1 LREYANKYGET
12 VTLLQSD
19 IANLETKLNVA
30 VETGQS
36 DEEVARLAAAL
47 KVLKDQLVSF
57 GKSATLG
64 TWAADIE
71 ESIRIAEKTLESFSQ
86 TLDRMA
92 DKSSKEGLFGTL
104 SGNAA
109 AFEAAKAQY
118 VRGLQESINEIKRKI
133 REAEQKDDFK
143 LKAELKIR
151 LDNLE
156 GDLQDASERI
166 DPILEGWG
174 DSLGDYIANGIVYGF
189 DQGES
194 PAKAFANFLK
204 REIYVALAQALSQQ
218 FNLNLV
224 SMFGG
229 GGGGGTAGAG
239 GAGSSLGGVNPLSM
253 LGGNSIGMGF
263 SNAATWLS
271 QTSVFAGTGAGNYL
285 TGFAGNAAGMSNLAL
300 GGAGL
305 LGGIGAGLLFDGKG
319 YSSTGGSLGATV
331 GMIAGGPLG
340 AAVGGVVGGAIGS
353 LFGGGKPSDKSAWA
367 TVNPTSGALIG
378 VGSMTGKKDP
388 GQAARD
394 NTKTLAQFVGTFANL
409 AGVSASITATTGGRD
424 GTRLKIN
431 RAEGTLGFRTPGAGV
446 ANGGNALNYG
456 YGEDAIKAMLNDL
469 IDEGT
474 LPQSTIAAWKA
485 LREDSAG
492 AARDSSE
499 LVSTLSLL
507 VAGYTK
513 LEIQRADAMQAG
525 GETLDASLARMK
537 AIEKS
542 LDSSALPGADLAL
555 AIGTITQRLID
566 LGVSVPKTND
576 EFLNLIKG
584 SDIASE
590 SGRTLFTTLMSL
602 APAFAEVQNTQ
613 LGLYDQLLTEEQR
626 MAQRSAAVS
635 NAFAEL
641 NVRMPESVGELKAL
655 IDAQDVTTVAG
666 AKLKANLLG
675 IVPAFVELFNAAE
688 EARNEAIDKAKGDLE
703 RAYRNERQ
711 ELDKT
716 KDSLTRFIE
725 SLAKFKNELK
735 MGNLSPLNPVEKYAT
750 AKAQFDTTLAS
761 ALSGDQTAMGLLDE
775 YASTFLEASRNLY
788 ASGDAYN
795 VDFERVMQALGLAET
810 GAGDQL
816 SEAERSISLLESQ
829 VSGLIEIND
838 SVLSV
843 RDAILALVS
852 AQGGTTAG
860 IPGFAS
866 GGLHAGGA
874 RIVGER
880 GPELEVTGAAR
891 YWSFEH
897 TRQMLVGGGG
907 GDKDSTA
914 AEIRALR
921 EEVAALR
928 RQQAEEHRVAV
939 EANYDANSRT
949 ATKIADTYEQSARR
963 DRIATRFA

>member
-1 LREYANKYGET
+1 
-12 VTLLQSD
+12 
-19 IANLETKLNVA
+19 
-30 VETGQS
+30 
-36 DEEVARLAAAL
+36 
-47 KVLKDQLVSF
+47 
-57 GKSATLG
+57 
-64 TWAADIE
+64 
-71 ESIRIAEKTLESFSQ
+71 
-86 TLDRMA
+86 
-92 DKSSKEGLFGTL
+92 
-104 SGNAA
+104 
-109 AFEAAKAQY
+109 
-118 VRGLQESINEIKRKI
+118 
-133 REAEQKDDFK
+133 
-143 LKAELKIR
+143 
-151 LDNLE
+151 
-156 GDLQDASERI
+156 
-166 DPILEGWG
+166 
-174 DSLGDYIANGIVYGF
+174 
-189 DQGES
+189 
-194 PAKAFANFLK
+194 
-204 REIYVALAQALSQQ
+204 
-218 FNLNLV
+218 
-224 SMFGG
+224 
-229 GGGGGTAGAG
+229 
-239 GAGSSLGGVNPLSM
+239 
-253 LGGNSIGMGF
+253 
-263 SNAATWLS
+263 
-271 QTSVFAGTGAGNYL
+271 
-285 TGFAGNAAGMSNLAL
+285 MSNLAL

-305 LGGIGAGLLFDGKG
+305 LGGIGANFLFGGKG
-319 YSSTGGSLGATV
+319 YSSTGGSLGSTV

-353 LFGGGKPSDKSAWA
+353 LFGGGKPSDKTAWA
-367 TVNPTSGALIG
+367 TINPTSGALIG

-388 GQAARD
+388 GQEARD

-409 AGVSASITATTGGRD
+409 AGINSSITVMTGGRD

-499 LVSTLSLL
+499 LVSTLNLL
-507 VAGYTK
+507 VVGYTK
-513 LEIQRADAMQAG
+513 LEIQRADAMQAE

-635 NAFAEL
+635 KAFADL

-711 ELDKT
+711 ELDRT
-716 KDSLTRFIE
+716 KDSLERFIE
-725 SLAKFKNELK
+725 SIAKFKGELK
-735 MGNLSPLNPVEKYAT
+735 LGNLSPLNPVEKYAT
-750 AKAQFDTTLAS
+750 AKTQFDTTLTS

-891 YWSFEH
+891 YWSFER
-897 TRQMLVGGGG
+897 TRQMLAGGGEN
-907 GDKDSTA
+907 DSTA

-939 EANYDANSRT
+939 EANYDASSRA